1 MSRTAATPP
10 APASTARLAELLA
23 ACVDDPARVSTD
35 LPRRIASAH
44 DASPYLFTP
53 QAVVRA
59 ASAAEVGALMA
70 GARAAGLPLTLR
82 SGGTSLAGQA
92 GGDGILVDVR
102 SHWRTA
108 EVLDEGR
115 CIRLQPGL
123 TVRQANAR
131 LARFGRRLGPDPA
144 SESACTIG
152 GLVANNSSGMNCGT
166 QDNAYRTMESLQFVL
181 PSGTVVDTAAP
192 DADQALRARE
202 PELHAGLLRLRDR
215 IRASAASRATVER
228 LFAMKNTMGY
238 GLNSFLDHTHPAD
251 ILAHLMIGSEGTL
264 GFVGEAVF
272 RTVPLLPHTA
282 TGLLILPGLAEAT
295 DALPALLTAGA
306 RTAEL
311 LDAASLRV
319 AQHSPNP
326 VDEVRG
332 LRVERH
338 AALLVEFAE
347 DTAEAL
353 AERVAAAQP
362 VLDRLPAVTGTTLVR
377 DPRVRARLW
386 HLRKGLYTAVAGAR
400 RPGTTALLEDIAV
413 PMERLTGTCEGLIDL
428 FETHG
433 YQDAVI
439 FGHAR
444 DGNLHFM
451 LTQDFD
457 SARET
462 ERYARFTDAM
472 VDLVLD
478 NGGTLK
484 AEHGTGRAMAPFVR
498 RQYGDELYDV
508 MRELKRLCDPHGV
521 LNPGVLLEDD
531 PAAHLRSLKSVPQ
544 VDPAVDACVE
554 CGYCEPVCPTADA
567 TTTPRQRIAL
577 QREIALARAAG
588 DDERRRALEADY
600 TYAAVDSC
608 AADSLCVT
616 ACPVTIDTGAVMKRL
631 RAERHSATA
640 QRAGN
645 AAARHWGTAV
655 KGVRAALNTAHV
667 VPTPVL
673 RAATGAVRRLGAGEL
688 VPAWSDDIPRGGS
701 ARPAAR
707 QQAGAQAVF
716 FAACIGSV
724 FAPEGGSPEGGSEG
738 VAPAMGGAA
747 GSVSGEGASGSVAA
761 FLRLCER
768 AGVPVTVP
776 DRLAG
781 LCCGTPWQS
790 KGYTAGHHTMAAR
803 TLEALWEASDQG
815 RLPVVCDASS
825 CTHGLEQLP
834 DALPES
840 DRARFASLRF
850 VDSVAFTAEHLLPAL
865 PEPRRTGSLALHPTC
880 STVHLGIDDALR
892 TVAEAV
898 SDEVT
903 VPDNWGCC
911 AFAGDRGLLHPEIT
925 AAATAAQAAE
935 ITSRTYDAYA
945 SCNRT
950 CELGMTRAT
959 GRPYRHVLELL
970 DEATT

>member
-1 MSRTAATPP
+1 MSPTAVTPSS
-10 APASTARLAELLA
+10 ADRSAGLAELLA
-23 ACVDDPARVSTD
+23 ACVSDPARVSTEV
-35 LPRRIASAH
+35 PRRVAAAH

-70 GARAAGLPLTLR
+70 GARKAGLPLTLR

-92 GGDGILVDVR
+92 SGDGILVDVR

-108 EVLDEGR
+108 AVLDDGLR
-115 CIRLQPGL
+115 IRLQPGL

-131 LARFGRRLGPDPA
+131 LARYGRRLGPDPA

-192 DADQALRARE
+192 DADEALRARE

-215 IRASAASRATVER
+215 VRDSAGSRATVER

-238 GLNSFLDHTHPAD
+238 GLNSFLDHSDPAD
-251 ILAHLMIGSEGTL
+251 MLAHLMIGSEGTL

-282 TGLLILPGLAEAT
+282 TGLLVLPGLAEAT
-295 DALPALLTAGA
+295 DALPALLAAGA

-319 AQHSPNP
+319 AQQSPDP

-347 DTAEAL
+347 DSAETL
-353 AERVAAAQP
+353 EERMAAAQP
-362 VLDRLPAVTGTTLVR
+362 VLDRLPAVTGTALVR

-413 PMERLTGTCEGLIDL
+413 PMERLTRTCEGLIGL
-428 FETHG
+428 FDRHG

-457 SARET
+457 SAPEI

-478 NGGTLK
+478 AGGTLK

-508 MRELKRLCDPHGV
+508 MRELKQLCDPHGV

-531 PAAHLRSLKSVPQ
+531 PAAHLQSLKSVPE

-577 QREIALARAAG
+577 QREIALATAAG

-645 AAARHWGTAV
+645 TTARHWGTAV
-655 KGVRAALNTAHV
+655 KGVRVALNTAHV
-667 VPTPVL
+667 LPGPAL

-688 VPAWSDDIPRGGS
+688 VPTWADDIPRGGP
-701 ARPAAR
+701 ARPAPR
-707 QQAGAQAVF
+707 QPVEPQAVF

-724 FAPEGGSPEGGSEG
+724 FAPEGTT
-738 VAPAMGGAA
+738 GGA
-747 GSVSGEGASGSVAA
+747 SAA

-768 AGVPVTVP
+768 AGVQVTVP
-776 DRLAG
+776 AELAG

-790 KGYTAGHHTMAAR
+790 KGYTDGHRTMANR
-803 TLEALWEASDQG
+803 TLEALWTASDHG

-834 DALPES
+834 DTLPES

-865 PEPRRTGSLALHPTC
+865 PEPRRLSSLALHPTC
-880 STVHLGIDDALR
+880 STVHLGIDGALR
-892 TVAEAV
+892 TVAAAV
-898 SDEVT
+898 SEDVT

-925 AAATAAQAAE
+925 ASATAAQAAE
-935 ITSRTYDAYA
+935 INAGTYDAYA

-950 CELGMTRAT
+950 CEMGMTRAT

-970 DEATT
+970 DEATA